1 MHALLAVLRPQV
13 NTEKTLDTSDGL
25 FMPLDLVNIL
35 FIACLAADSLVRLA
49 LVWDGVVSLE

>member
-25 FMPLDLVNIL
+25 SMPLDLVNIL
-35 FIACLAADSLVRLA
+35 FIACLAADS
-49 LVWDGVVSLE
+49 